1 MSTYAKSA
9 VLHEPAVSEDAGRK
23 PRLMLAVMLLSVFMS
38 VANIFIVNVATPS
51 IQRGLHAGF
60 SDVQFVIAS
69 YTLAFAISLIIGGRL
84 GDRFGRKRML
94 LLGVAGFTVSSVL
107 CGISSGV
114 TMLIVARIIQGLSAA
129 LISPQVLSLIQV
141 NYPPDKRGAIFGMY
155 GAAQG
160 IAASTGQVIGG
171 LLLQLNPGGLDWR
184 TVFFF
189 NVPVGIVLLFMIPSI
204 RESKADE
211 SAKLDWAGALLVA
224 IGLLM
229 LVYPLVQ
236 GQKEG
241 WPIGLIA
248 SLILSVPML
257 AAFAW
262 YEKRLLRHGH
272 IPFMNVEL
280 FGQRMFTVGMMIVF
294 LLMCSQAAFFL
305 VTAYFLQSG
314 LGLTALQA
322 GFVILPMGL
331 GYFAA
336 SLLSSRASAR
346 LGPHVLTLGTT
357 LTVAGFLALA
367 LSVHATGIL
376 PGGSVWVPALA
387 VLGLGQGFI
396 AAPLTNIVLSKVR
409 SSHIG
414 SASGILT
421 TGMQVAFAIGTGLIG
436 IVWLNATGHHAD
448 SVGKQVAQQLQ
459 QRMPAYASM
468 SAEQR
473 GAVLETLRACYPLL
487 ARSSDSSAVPA
498 DCSIAAADASP
509 ASHLYADGV
518 RQATAQNYADSYL
531 LCLFILAAL
540 AAVMFPPV
548 LALGRKR
555 SPAAPSVPGS

>member
-1 MSTYAKSA
+1 MSTMVKSA
-9 VLHEPAVSEDAGRK
+9 ALPDPAASEDAGRK

-51 IQRGLHAGF
+51 IQRGLHAAF
-60 SDVQFVIAS
+60 SDVQFVITS
-69 YTLAFAISLIIGGRL
+69 YTLAFAVSLIIGGRL

-94 LLGVAGFTVSSVL
+94 LLGVIGFTVSSML
-107 CGISSGV
+107 CGLASGV
-114 TMLIVARIIQGLSAA
+114 AMLIAARIMQGLSAA

-141 NYPPDKRGAIFGMY
+141 NYSPSQRGAVFGLY

-171 LLLQLNPGGLDWR
+171 LLLQLNPWGLDWR

-189 NVPVGIVLLFMIPSI
+189 NVPVGLALLFLIPSI
-204 RESKADE
+204 RESRTDDG
-211 SAKLDWAGALLVA
+211 AKLDWAGALLVA
-224 IGLLM
+224 AGLLM

-241 WPIGLIA
+241 WPPGIIA
-248 SLILSVPML
+248 SLILSVPLL
-257 AAFAW
+257 AAFVW
-262 YEKRLLRHGH
+262 HEKRLLRRGLV
-272 IPFMNVEL
+272 PFMNVEL
-280 FGQRMFTVGMMIVF
+280 FGQRMFTIGMTIVF
-294 LLMCSQAAFFL
+294 MLMCSQAAFFL

-314 LGLTALQA
+314 LGMTALAA

-336 SLLSSRASAR
+336 SLLSARAASR
-346 LGPHVLTLGTT
+346 LGSHVLTLGTA
-357 LTVAGFLALA
+357 LTVTGFLALA
-367 LSVHATGIL
+367 LSVHATGIS
-376 PGGSVWVPALA
+376 PGGYVWVPALA

-396 AAPLTNIVLSKVR
+396 AAPLTNIVLAKIR

-436 IVWLNATGHHAD
+436 IVWLNATGQHAD
-448 SVGKQVAQQLQ
+448 SVGKQVALQLQ
-459 QRMPAYASM
+459 QRSPAYATL
-468 SAEQR
+468 SAEQS
-473 GAVLETLRACYPLL
+473 GAALEAVRACYPLL
-487 ARSSDSSAVPA
+487 AQSSGASPVPA
-498 DCSIAAADASP
+498 DCRAAAADASP
-509 ASHLYADGV
+509 ASHLYADGI

-555 SPAAPSVPGS
+555 QPAAAVPVS